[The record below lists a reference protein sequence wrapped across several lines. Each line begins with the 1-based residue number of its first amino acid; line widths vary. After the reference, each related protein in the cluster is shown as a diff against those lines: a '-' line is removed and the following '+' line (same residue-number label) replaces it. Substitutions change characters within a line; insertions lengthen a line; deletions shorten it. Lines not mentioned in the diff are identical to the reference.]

1 MKTRPKYWRSLA
13 ELEGDP
19 AFQEYVE
26 REFRSPTEQQELDS
40 KGRRRFMQLMGASF
54 ALSGCYP
61 QEKLAPH
68 TKRSDGAIPG
78 VPRHFATVMDLGG
91 VATGLLV
98 KSFDGRPIK
107 VEGNPKDP
115 QTGGGTGAV
124 HQAAVLGVYDPDR
137 SRQVLQAGKAS
148 SYKQYSAAL
157 LAGFAKAKRN
167 SGAGFVV
174 LSQASSSPTLV
185 ALKDKLLSELPFAKW
200 VAYEAL
206 DTVGPREGAKLA
218 LSQPVTTLLQPELAD
233 VIVALDSDLLSSN
246 VSGGIGYARAV
257 ASRRTADV
265 GSMSRIYAFEAS
277 VSELGSIADHRVSVR
292 PSAVIAILAY
302 LDARISAAKGEA
314 DAQAVP
320 APEALGGAATV
331 AVLDAAVKDLLA
343 LSGKGLVTV
352 GSSHGA
358 EAHALVHR
366 LNVILGNARATRK
379 GETLPTLKKGEELP
393 PVPVT
398 YLEPA
403 GKLAG
408 GVDELAGLVAE
419 MEGDHVKTLLIL
431 GANPAYDAPV
441 DVDFAGALGK
451 VKESFHLGLYVDET
465 AALCTWHAPEAHFLE
480 SWGDARSLDGS
491 VRLAQPLIE
500 PLLGGKSAIEV
511 LAQVLGLAATQGD
524 ALVRSTHGLDGE
536 KAWRKAVHDGGLGKK
551 GKALTPELRSLSP
564 VSLSKPEGLEVVFEA
579 SPALFDGRF
588 ANNAWLQELP
598 HPLSKLCWGNAA
610 LVSPATARE
619 HDIKDGYLATVTVE
633 GRTLALPAL
642 IAPGQ
647 ADGVVAL
654 SLGYGRKS
662 AGVVGGFT
670 SGDAEVVGANTYRL
684 RPAKAPFL
692 VFGGAIATTGPR
704 QDVAI
709 TQDLWA
715 IDDIGKKGQKDRED
729 ILIRESTLS
738 AYKKHPEAIEHAV
751 HHPKLL
757 SLWTSPVSYDGHKWG
772 LAIDLNKC
780 TGCSTCIVA
789 CQAENNIPVVG
800 RKEVARG
807 REMTWIRVERYY
819 KGDENAATVRQQPV
833 MCQHCENAPC
843 EQVCPVGATM
853 HSPEGLNDMVYNR
866 CIGTRYCSNNC
877 PYKVRR
883 FNYRNY
889 NLDTI
894 GITPYTPTQ
903 DPKAKLKAM
912 VFNPDVTVRGRGVM
926 EKCTFCVQRIQDVKI
941 KSKNAQRPIVDG
953 EIKVACEQ
961 ACPTDAIVF
970 GDLNDK
976 KSRVASLHGVP
987 RAYELL
993 QELNNRPRV
1002 NYLARISNPHPDLAP
1017 AEAAHHEL
1025 AGAAHGADSH
1035 PSSTSPAPGTKTH
1048 DVHSEQ
1054 H

>member
-1 MKTRPKYWRSLA
+1 MSSMKSRPQYWRSLA

-19 AFQEYVE
+19 TFQEYVE
-26 REFRSPTEQQELDS
+26 REFRSPTEQKELDG

-61 QEKLAPH
+61 AEKLAPD
-68 TKRSDGAIPG
+68 TKRADGVIPG
-78 VPRHFATVMDLGG
+78 VPRHFATVMDLAGA
-91 VATGLLV
+91 ATGLMV

-107 VEGNPKDP
+107 VEGNPKDS
-115 QTGGGTGAV
+115 QTGGGTGAL
-124 HQAAVLGVYDPDR
+124 HQASVLGLYDPDR
-137 SRQVLQAGKAS
+137 SRQVQQAGKPS

-167 SGAGFVV
+167 SGAGFFV
-174 LSQASSSPTLV
+174 LSRASSSPTLV
-185 ALKDKLLSELPFAKW
+185 SLRDKLIAEMPFAKW
-200 VAYEAL
+200 VTYEAL
-206 DTVGPREGAKLA
+206 DTAGPREGAKLA
-218 LSQPVTTLLQPELAD
+218 LSQPVTTLLNPELAD
-233 VIVALDSDLLSSN
+233 VIVAVDSDLLATH
-246 VSGGIGYARAV
+246 VTGGIGYGRAV
-257 ASRRTADV
+257 ASRRVADS
-265 GSMSRIYAFEAS
+265 GQMSRIYAFETS
-277 VSELGSIADHRVSVR
+277 VTEIGSIADHRVSVR
-292 PSAVIAILAY
+292 PSTVVAILAY
-302 LDARISAAKGEA
+302 LDAKISAAKGEA
-314 DAQAVP
+314 GAQAAP
-320 APEALGGAATV
+320 AAEALGGAASMS
-331 AVLDAAVKDLLA
+331 VLDAAVKDLLA
-343 LSGKGLVTV
+343 AAGKGLLTV
-352 GSSHGA
+352 GTRHGA
-358 EAHALVHR
+358 EAHALAHR
-366 LNVILGNARATRK
+366 LNVILGNARATRS
-379 GETLPTLKKGEELP
+379 GEKAPKAKKGEELP
-393 PVPVT
+393 LLPVS

-403 GKLAG
+403 PALFG

-419 MEGDHVKTLLIL
+419 MEGGHVQTLLIL

-441 DVDFAGALGK
+441 DVNFAGALGK
-451 VKESFHLGLYVDET
+451 VKESFHLGLYQDET
-465 AALCTWHAPEAHFLE
+465 AALCSWHAPEAHYLE
-480 SWGDARSLDGS
+480 AWGDARSLDGS
-491 VRLAQPLIE
+491 VRVAQPLIE
-500 PLLGGKSAIEV
+500 PMLGGKSAIEI
-511 LAQVLGLAATQGD
+511 LAQLLGLAATQGD
-524 ALVRSTHGLDGE
+524 AVVRSTHGLDVE
-536 KAWRKAVHDGGLGKK
+536 KAWRKAVHDGGFGKR
-551 GKALTPELRSLSP
+551 GKVITPELRSLSP
-564 VSLSKPEGLEVVFEA
+564 VSLPKAEGLEVAFEP
-579 SPALFDGRF
+579 SPSLFDGRF

-610 LVSPATARE
+610 LVSPTTARE
-619 HDIKDGYLATVTVE
+619 HGIKDGYLATVTVE
-633 GRTLALPAL
+633 GRSLAMPAL
-642 IAPGQ
+642 IAPAQ
-647 ADGVVAL
+647 ADGVVTL

-662 AGVVGGFT
+662 AGVVGGYT

-684 RPAKAPFL
+684 RVAKAPFL
-692 VFGGAIATTGPR
+692 VFGGSIATTGPR

-715 IDDIGKKGQKDRED
+715 IDPIGKQGQSDRED
-729 ILIRESTLS
+729 ILVRESTLS
-738 AYKKHPEAIEHAV
+738 AYQKHPDAIEHAV

-757 SLWTSPVSYDGHKWG
+757 SLWNSPLSYEGHKWG

-780 TGCSTCIVA
+780 TGCATCMVA
-789 CQAENNIPVVG
+789 CQAENNVPVVG
-800 RKEVARG
+800 KNEVARG

-894 GITPYTPTQ
+894 GLTPYTPTK
-903 DPKAKLKAM
+903 DANAKLKAM

-926 EKCTFCVQRIQDVKI
+926 EKCTFCVQRIQEVKI
-941 KSKNAQRPIVDG
+941 QSKNAQRPIVDG

-961 ACPTDAIVF
+961 ACPTGAIVF

-976 KSRVASLHGVP
+976 KSRVASAHQVP

-1002 NYLARISNPHPDLAP
+1002 NYLARISNPHPDLEP
-1017 AEAAHHEL
+1017 AHHAA
-1025 AGAAHGADSH
+1025 AGAAHGADPH

>member
-1 MKTRPKYWRSLA
+1 MSSMKSRPKYWRSLA

-26 REFRSPTEQQELDS
+26 REFRSPTEQQELDGR
-40 KGRRRFMQLMGASF
+40 GRRRFMQLMGASF
-54 ALSGCYP
+54 ALAGCYP
-61 QEKLAPH
+61 QEKLLPD
-68 TKRSDGAIPG
+68 TKRPDGVVPG
-78 VPRHFATVMDLGG
+78 VPRHFATVMDLAGA
-91 VATGLLV
+91 ATGLLV
-98 KSFDGRPIK
+98 KSLDGRPIK
-107 VEGNPKDP
+107 IEGNPKDS

-124 HQAAVLGVYDPDR
+124 HQAAVLGLYDPDR
-137 SRQVLQAGKAS
+137 SRQVVQGKS
-148 SYKQYSAAL
+148 PSTYKQFSAAL
-157 LAGFAKAKRN
+157 LAGYAAAKRN

-185 ALKDKLLSELPFAKW
+185 GLRDKLLAEMPFAKW

-206 DTVGPREGAKLA
+206 DTSGPREGAKLA
-218 LSQPVTTLLQPELAD
+218 LGQPVTTLLHPALAD
-233 VIVALDSDLLSSN
+233 VIVGIDSDLLAAQ
-246 VSGGIGYARAV
+246 VVGGLGYSRAV
-257 ASRRTADV
+257 ASRRAVDT
-265 GSMSRIYAFEAS
+265 GPMSRIYAFETS
-277 VSELGSIADHRVSVR
+277 VTELGSIADHRVSVR
-292 PSAVIAILAY
+292 PSTVLAILSY
-302 LDARISAAKGEA
+302 LDAKVSAAKNEPG
-314 DAQAVP
+314 AQAAP
-320 APEALGGAATV
+320 APEALGGAEAV
-331 AVLDAAVKDLLA
+331 KVLDAAVSDLLSA
-343 LSGKGLVTV
+343 AGKGLVSV
-352 GSSHGA
+352 GAPHGP
-358 EAHALVHR
+358 EAHALAHR
-366 LNVILGNARATRK
+366 LNIVLGNARATRSGDAAQAPSK
-379 GETLPTLKKGEELP
+379 GAPKKAAKKDEELP
-393 PVPVT
+393 ALPVT

-403 GKLAG
+403 AALAG

-419 MEGDHVKTLLIL
+419 MEGGRVHTLLIL

-441 DVDFAGALGK
+441 DVNFSGALAK

-480 SWGDARSLDGS
+480 AWGDARSLDGS
-491 VRLAQPLIE
+491 VRVAQPLID
-500 PLLGGKSAIEV
+500 PLLGGKSSIEV
-511 LAQVLGLAATQGD
+511 LSQLLGLAKTQGD
-524 ALVRSTHGLDGE
+524 ALVRATHEFESE
-536 KAWRKAVHDGGLGKK
+536 KAWRKAVHDGSFGKK
-551 GKALTPELRSLSP
+551 SKEITPELRTLGAVLLP
-564 VSLSKPEGLEVVFEA
+564 KAEGLEVVFEA
-579 SPALFDGRF
+579 SSSLFDGRF

-598 HPLSKLCWGNAA
+598 HPLSKLSWGNAA
-610 LVSPATARE
+610 LVSPATAKE
-619 HDIKDGYLATVTVE
+619 HGIKDGHLATVTVE
-633 GRTLALPAL
+633 GRSLALPAL

-647 ADGVVAL
+647 ADGVIVL

-662 AGVVGGFT
+662 AGVVGGYT
-670 SGDAEVVGANTYRL
+670 TGDAQIVGANTYELRL
-684 RPAKAPFL
+684 AKAPFF
-692 VFGGAIATTGPR
+692 VSSGAIATTGPR
-704 QDVAI
+704 QDLAI

-715 IDDIGKKGQKDRED
+715 IDAIGKQGQKEREV
-729 ILIRESTLS
+729 ILVRESTLS
-738 AYKKHPEAIEHAV
+738 AYQKHPEAIEHAV

-757 SLWTSPVSYDGHKWG
+757 NLWNGPVSYDGHKWG

-780 TGCSTCIVA
+780 TGCSSCMIA
-789 CQAENNIPVVG
+789 CQAENNVPVVG
-800 RKEVARG
+800 RHEVARG

-833 MCQHCENAPC
+833 MCQHCDNAPC

-894 GITPYTPTQ
+894 GITPYTPTKE
-903 DPKAKLKAM
+903 PKAKLKAM

-941 KSKNAQRPIVDG
+941 RSKNAQRPIVDG
-953 EIKVACEQ
+953 EIQVACEQ
-961 ACPTDAIVF
+961 ACPTGAIVF

-976 KSRVASLHGVP
+976 KSRVAAAHGVP

-1017 AEAAHHEL
+1017 AEPAAAHH
-1025 AGAAHGADSH
+1025 
-1035 PSSTSPAPGTKTH
+1035 SPAEMKTH
-1048 DVHSEQ
+1048 DVHSE